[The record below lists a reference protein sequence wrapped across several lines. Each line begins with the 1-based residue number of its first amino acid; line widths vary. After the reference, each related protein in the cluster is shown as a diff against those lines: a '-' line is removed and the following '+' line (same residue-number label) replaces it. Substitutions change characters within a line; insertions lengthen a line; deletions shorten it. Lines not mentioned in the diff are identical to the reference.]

1 MGMCCTLG
9 AALQKIDIKKYRKE
23 KIKILQED
31 FLVTLTDDEIAHF
44 NTLEKERQIDNY
56 AREILNSRW
65 Q

>member
-1 MGMCCTLG
+1 MSLSYTLG
-9 AALQKIDIKKYRKE
+9 AALKDADIKKYRKE
-23 KIKILQED
+23 KLKILSED

-44 NTLEKERQIDNY
+44 DALENERQIDNY